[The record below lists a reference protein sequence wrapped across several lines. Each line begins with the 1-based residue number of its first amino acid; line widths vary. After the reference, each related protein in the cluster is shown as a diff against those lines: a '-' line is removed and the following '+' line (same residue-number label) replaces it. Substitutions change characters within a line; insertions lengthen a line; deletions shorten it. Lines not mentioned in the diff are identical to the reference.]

1 MTDARPD
8 PDALLAKVQA
18 EEAKQAR
25 GKLKIL
31 FGAAP
36 GVGKTYAMLEAG
48 RKEGKAGADVV
59 VGYVEP
65 HIRPETQALVLGL
78 DLLPRREVEY
88 RGAKLQEFDLEA
100 ALARR
105 PQILIVDE
113 LAHTN
118 APGLTHAKRWQ
129 DVEQALQA
137 GINVYTTL
145 NVQHLESLNDVV
157 AQITGVV
164 QRETVPDSV
173 FEAADEVELVDI
185 SPDDLVERL
194 REGKVYVPHQAARA
208 IEHFFR
214 KGNLIALRELALLRM
229 AERVNV
235 QMESYRREHAIS
247 DTWPT
252 TERLLVCVSP
262 SPMSSRL
269 IRATR
274 RIAVRMK
281 APWLAVSVETPAT
294 MRLRQA
300 DRNRLTQNLQ
310 LAEQL
315 GAETVTVSGP
325 SVVEGVLSY
334 ARGRNVTKIIVGKSH
349 RPRWQEI
356 LHGSFLYE
364 LTRQSGDID
373 VYIIS
378 GDPEEP
384 PQSDPRQVVPSRNP
398 ANYLWAVLIVLL
410 CTGLDWLL
418 FSLFA
423 QESPETRAKYL
434 VNLVMVYLLGVVATS
449 LRFGRGPSIL
459 ASFLSV
465 AAFDF
470 VFVPPLLNFTVEDTQ
485 YIFTFIV
492 MLATGLVISTL
503 TSRVGLQAEAAR
515 GRERRIAA
523 LYALSR
529 ALTATQEVNEIVQT
543 VSRQSGDAF
552 DAQVALFVPDANK
565 RVEAQGAASIG
576 FQPDEKE
583 RGVAQWVFDHRQKAG
598 FGTDTLPGA
607 GALYLPLTVASGAV
621 GVLGV
626 RPTQL
631 SRLLE
636 PDQVHLMEAFAG
648 QTAVALERANLAAE
662 AERVRVLVE
671 SERLRNSLL
680 SAVSHDLRTP
690 LTAIAGAS
698 STLIEGD
705 QGIEPTTRRELLES
719 IYEEAESL
727 NRLVGNL
734 LDMTRL
740 DAGAVTVQ
748 KEWQSVEELVGAVLN
763 RLSRKLADRAVTTR
777 LPADLPLIY
786 VDALLIQQV
795 LLNLLENA
803 EKYSPPSAPI
813 EIAASSA
820 DKKVTIEVGDRGPG
834 LPAGDEKRIFE
845 KFYRSPAARS
855 RSGVGLGLTICRGI
869 VELHGGKIW
878 ARNRDGGGALFGF
891 ALPLEEQPSEVP
903 PEAA

>member
-1 MTDARPD
+1 MADTRPD
-8 PDALLAKVQA
+8 PDALLAKVKA

-25 GKLKIL
+25 GKLKIF

-88 RGAKLQEFDLEA
+88 RGAKLQEFDLEG

-129 DVEQALQA
+129 DVEQLLQA

-157 AQITGVV
+157 AQITGVI

-185 SPDDLVERL
+185 APDDLVERL

-214 KGNLIALRELALLRM
+214 KGNLIALRELALHRM
-229 AERVNV
+229 AERVNA
-235 QMESYRREHAIS
+235 QMETYRREHAIS

-252 TERLLVCVSP
+252 TERLLVCVGP
-262 SPMSSRL
+262 SPLSSRL

-274 RIAVRMK
+274 RIAARLK
-281 APWLAVSVETPAT
+281 APWLAVHVETPT
-294 MRLRQA
+294 TIRLRQA
-300 DRNRLTQNLQ
+300 DRDRLTQNLQ

-334 ARGRNVTKIIVGKSH
+334 ARSRNVTRIVIGKSR
-349 RPRWQEI
+349 RPRWQEF
-356 LHGSFLYE
+356 LFGSFLYE

-373 VYIIS
+373 IYIIS
-378 GDPEEP
+378 GEAEEASKPAPPETT
-384 PQSDPRQVVPSRNP
+384 PSRKP
-398 ANYLWAVLIVLL
+398 LNYLWAILIVAL
-410 CTGLDWLL
+410 CTGLGWPMYAA
-418 FSLFA
+418 FVGSA
-423 QESPETRAKYL
+423 QEATL

-449 LRFGRGPSIL
+449 LWFGRGPSIV
-459 ASFLSV
+459 ASCLSV
-465 AAFDF
+465 AAYDF
-470 VFVPPLLNFTVEDTQ
+470 FFIDPRFSFAVSDTGFL
-485 YIFTFIV
+485 FTFVV

-503 TSRVGLQAEAAR
+503 TSRVSAQAEAAR
-515 GRERRIAA
+515 QREGRIAA

-529 ALTATQEVNEIVQT
+529 ALTATQEVSEIVQA
-543 VSRQSGDAF
+543 VSRQSSDAF
-552 DAQVALFVPDANK
+552 NAQVSLLLPDAEK
-565 RVEAQGAASIG
+565 RVEVRSVAFGG
-576 FQPDEKE
+576 FRPDEKE
-583 RGVAQWVFDHRQKAG
+583 RGVAQWVFNHGQKAG

-607 GALYLPLTVASGAV
+607 GALYLPLSVASGTV

-626 RPTQL
+626 RPNQL

-636 PDQVHLMEAFAG
+636 PDQVRLIEAFAG

-680 SAVSHDLRTP
+680 AAVSHDLRTP

-698 STLIEGD
+698 STLIEGG
-705 QGIEPTTRRELLES
+705 QGIDPTTRRELLES

-727 NRLVGNL
+727 NHLVGNL

-740 DAGAVTVQ
+740 DAGAVSVQ

-763 RLSRKLADRAVTTR
+763 RLSRKLAARTVTTR
-777 LPADLPLIY
+777 LPVDLPLIY

-803 EKYSPPSAPI
+803 EKYSPPNAPI
-813 EIAASSA
+813 EISASSM
-820 DKKVTIEVGDRGPG
+820 DRKVTIEVGDRGPG
-834 LPAGDEKRIFE
+834 LPQGDEKRIFE

-878 ARNRDGGGALFGF
+878 ARNRDGGGAVFGF
-891 ALPLEEQPSEVP
+891 SLPLEEQPSEVP
-903 PEAA
+903 TEAA

>member
-1 MTDARPD
+1 
-8 PDALLAKVQA
+8 
-18 EEAKQAR
+18 
-25 GKLKIL
+25 
-31 FGAAP
+31 
-36 GVGKTYAMLEAG
+36 
-48 RKEGKAGADVV
+48 
-59 VGYVEP
+59 
-65 HIRPETQALVLGL
+65 
-78 DLLPRREVEY
+78 
-88 RGAKLQEFDLEA
+88 
-100 ALARR
+100 
-105 PQILIVDE
+105 
-113 LAHTN
+113 
-118 APGLTHAKRWQ
+118 
-129 DVEQALQA
+129 
-137 GINVYTTL
+137 
-145 NVQHLESLNDVV
+145 
-157 AQITGVV
+157 
-164 QRETVPDSV
+164 
-173 FEAADEVELVDI
+173 
-185 SPDDLVERL
+185 
-194 REGKVYVPHQAARA
+194 
-208 IEHFFR
+208 
-214 KGNLIALRELALLRM
+214 
-229 AERVNV
+229 
-235 QMESYRREHAIS
+235 
-247 DTWPT
+247 
-252 TERLLVCVSP
+252 
-262 SPMSSRL
+262 
-269 IRATR
+269 
-274 RIAVRMK
+274 
-281 APWLAVSVETPAT
+281 
-294 MRLRQA
+294 LRQA
-300 DRNRLTQNLQ
+300 DRDRLNQNLQ

-315 GAETVTVSGP
+315 GAEAVTVSGP
-325 SVVEGVLSY
+325 SLVEGVLSY
-334 ARGRNVTKIIVGKSH
+334 ARSRNVTRIVVGKSH

-356 LHGSFLYE
+356 LFGSFLYE

-373 VYIIS
+373 IYIIS
-378 GDPEEP
+378 GAPDGTSKAAP
-384 PQSDPRQVVPSRNP
+384 PTTLPSHKP
-398 ANYLWAVLIVLL
+398 LNYLWAVLIVAL
-410 CTGLDWLL
+410 CTGLDWPMYAA
-418 FSLFA
+418 FVGSA
-423 QESPETRAKYL
+423 PEATL

-449 LRFGRGPSIL
+449 LWFGRGPSIV
-459 ASFLSV
+459 ASCLSV
-465 AAFDF
+465 AAYDF
-470 VFVPPLLNFTVEDTQ
+470 FFIPPQLSFAVTDTGFL
-485 YIFTFIV
+485 FTFAV

-503 TSRVGLQAEAAR
+503 TSRVSAQAEAAR
-515 GRERRIAA
+515 QRERRIAA

-529 ALTATQEVNEIVQT
+529 ALTATQEVSEIVQA
-543 VSRQSGDAF
+543 VSWQSGDAF
-552 DAQVALFVPDANK
+552 DAQVSLLLPDAEK
-565 RVEAQGAASIG
+565 RVEVRNVAVGG
-576 FQPDEKE
+576 FRPDEKE
-583 RGVAQWVFDHRQKAG
+583 RGVAQWVFDHGQKAG

-705 QGIEPTTRRELLES
+705 HGIDSTTRRELLES
-719 IYEEAESL
+719 IYEEAECL

-763 RLSRKLADRAVTTR
+763 RLSRKLANRTVTTR
-777 LPADLPLIY
+777 LPVDLPLIY

-813 EIAASSA
+813 EISASSL

-878 ARNRDGGGALFGF
+878 ARNRDGGGAVFGF
-891 ALPLEEQPSEVP
+891 SLPLEKQPSEVP